1 MKNAIKISVDNP
13 CSENFENFSKT
24 TSGGFCGSCEKE
36 VIDFTVMTSEEIQNH
51 FSTSANTTC
60 GRFKSSQLKTFEA
73 MTNNMNSNFVSR
85 GIAIMSFSLLALCSS
100 PILAQDTASNET
112 PVKTEVRVVPHSIV
126 MGKIAIKKYTVTGTV
141 LDDVNQP
148 LGGVNVVLKGS
159 TIGAVTDFDGR
170 FEFPQALDI
179 DDTLVFSYIGYETKE
194 YTVTASESNPIDIT
208 IAFEASDITLMGD
221 VVVGDEVY
229 ESKSNIFKKIIGI
242 FK

>member
-51 FSTSANTTC
+51 FSTSANTKC

-73 MTNNMNSNFVSR
+73 MTNNMSSNFVSR

-112 PVKTEVRVVPHSIV
+112 PVKTEAVS
-126 MGKIAIKKYTVTGTV
+126 YTH
-141 LDDVNQP
+141 L
-148 LGGVNVVLKGS
+148 
-159 TIGAVTDFDGR
+159 
-170 FEFPQALDI
+170 
-179 DDTLVFSYIGYETKE
+179 TLPTTPYV
-194 YTVTASESNPIDIT
+194 
-208 IAFEASDITLMGD
+208 
-221 VVVGDEVY
+221 
-229 ESKSNIFKKIIGI
+229 
-242 FK
+242 